1 MSEGLKII
9 AIEPLKGCYQKHIKV
24 LSRNIKYYLY
34 NDYEIDEND
43 NIKHTSTIS
52 DEIYSIKGEVT
63 QISIS
68 AIVGKNGSGKS
79 SLIEL
84 LLMAINNF
92 SFALSIHN
100 KEIESVALEPAA
112 GLNVAIYFISNKAY
126 KLTVNRSHISIIDIQ
141 KEDDKQI
148 ILNLLYDNKYSKTT
162 RDINIKPTG
171 SFINKE
177 FSFEN
182 FFYTI
187 GTNYSQYSLNSIDY
201 GRWIE
206 NIFHKNDSYQT
217 PLVVNPYR
225 DKGNIDINK
234 ENDLIKSRLL
244 SYLLLGEPEHLKLTE
259 KQTAQNAIFKLN
271 AKKYKNAYTIEVFSP
286 EYKKTEI
293 SFEQFF
299 KKNNKEFII
308 NSIYSVFRLKNIS
321 TYYQTQLDLYIIRKL
336 ISIARTYQKF
346 HEYFNNSEGVFYFD
360 EKSKN
365 YFGNYLKKLDSVNS
379 WIGMM

>member
-24 LSRNIKYYLY
+24 LSRNTKYYLY

-43 NIKHTSTIS
+43 NFNHTSTIS
-52 DEIYSIKGEVT
+52 DELYSADGET
-63 QISIS
+63 PKINIS

-79 SLIEL
+79 TLIEL
-84 LLMAINNF
+84 LLMAINNL
-92 SFALSIHN
+92 SFALKIHN
-100 KEIESVALEPAA
+100 EEIKTVALEPAA
-112 GLNVAIYFISNKAY
+112 GLNVAVYFISNKMY
-126 KLTVNRSHISIIDIQ
+126 KLTINRNHISIIDIQ
-141 KEDDKQI
+141 SENDNQI
-148 ILNLLYDNKYSKTT
+148 ILNLLYDNKDSKIT

-171 SFINKE
+171 SYIDKE
-177 FSFEN
+177 FNLEN

-187 GTNYSQYSLNSIDY
+187 GTNYSQYSLNSNDY
-201 GRWIE
+201 GGWID

-244 SYLLLGEPEHLKLTE
+244 AYLLLGDPEHLKLTE

-271 AKKYKNAYTIEVFSP
+271 SNKYKNAYTIEVFSP
-286 EYKKTEI
+286 KYKKTDI

-299 KKNNKEFII
+299 KKNDKQTIL
-308 NSIYSVFRLKNIS
+308 NSIYSVFKLKNVS
-321 TYYQTQLDLYIIRKL
+321 TYYQAQLDLYIIRKL
-336 ISIARTYQKF
+336 ISIARTYQKY
-346 HEYFNNSEGVFYFD
+346 HDY
-360 EKSKN
+360 
-365 YFGNYLKKLDSVNS
+365 
-379 WIGMM
+379 